1 MCFQYIEYRVWYIL
15 FVREVATIRSTL
27 TLLRELR
34 EDHDLTQREVAEFLG
49 VSQQQYSQYEI
60 GSVELPLR
68 HFFRL
73 AEFFDVSS
81 DYLMGRI
88 DCPKSNSLQNVYVT
102 SNCSSEKLLSDV
114 LSLDM
119 KHRRMLV
126 EYVDL
131 LLLKESVEKKT

>member
-1 MCFQYIEYRVWYIL
+1 MCFQYTEYRVWYIL

-34 EDHDLTQREVAEFLG
+34 EDHDLTQQQIADFLG
-49 VSQQQYSQYEI
+49 VSQQQYSQYET

-68 HFFRL
+68 HFFKL
-73 AEFFDVSS
+73 TEFFDVSA

-88 DCPKSNSLQNVYVT
+88 ENPRNNALQNVYVT
-102 SNCSSEKLLSDV
+102 SNCSSEKLLADV
-114 LSLDM
+114 LSLNM
-119 KHRRMLV
+119 KRRRMLV

-131 LLLKESVEKKT
+131 LLLKEAIDKNT